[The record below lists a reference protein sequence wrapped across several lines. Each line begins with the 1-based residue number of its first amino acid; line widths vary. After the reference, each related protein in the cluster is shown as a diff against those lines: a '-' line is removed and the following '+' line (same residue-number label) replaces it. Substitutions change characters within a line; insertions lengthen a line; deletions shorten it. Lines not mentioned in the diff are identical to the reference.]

1 MLHGNN
7 TSSKEASLEVV
18 THVRIRAFENRP
30 NVLAPM
36 AQLGDG
42 NDCANAYDVSRP
54 HTTTCDDFPGID
66 TTRYDLLPLSAFTTT
81 KYYYY
86 EALPL
91 STATYN

>member
-66 TTRYDLLPLSAFTTT
+66 TTWYDLLPLSGFTTT
-81 KYYYY
+81 KYY
-86 EALPL
+86 
-91 STATYN
+91 